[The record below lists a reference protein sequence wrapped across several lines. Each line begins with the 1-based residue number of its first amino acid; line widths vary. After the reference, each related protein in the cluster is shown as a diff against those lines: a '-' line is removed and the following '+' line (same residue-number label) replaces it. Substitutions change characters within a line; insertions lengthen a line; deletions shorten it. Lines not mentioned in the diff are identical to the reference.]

1 MSPLLVERG
10 RHPST
15 QRGLTRPVCD
25 PEFRVAVGVGAGGVA
40 ALQVDEPLLLPLVL
54 FLVESTVDVLTGATA
69 LANTGDWRH
78 TVQGNRLATIVPLS
92 IKKETIQLN
101 RKSLNETW
109 MRKR

>member
-15 QRGLTRPVCD
+15 QRGLTRPVGD

-40 ALQVDEPLLLPLVL
+40 LQVDELLLLPLVL
-54 FLVESTVDVLTGATA
+54 FLVESAVDVLTGATA

-78 TVQGNRLATIVPLS
+78 PVQGNRLATIVPLS
-92 IKKETIQLN
+92 IQKETTIQS
-101 RKSLNETW
+101 KINE
-109 MRKR
+109 